1 MPFDGESFVQRFGD
15 VWNAHDVD
23 AIVAQFTDDVIFE
36 ASFGP
41 DPWGKRASGKASARA
56 LVEEVFARIPDVRFD
71 TFRYYVNDEIA
82 VVESVTTGTP
92 KDGARFEVHLV
103 DLLTLRDGK
112 IAAKRSYR
120 KMRG

>member
-1 MPFDGESFVQRFGD
+1 MPFDGNSFVAKFGS
-15 VWNAHDVD
+15 VWNDHDVD
-23 AIVAQFTDDVIFE
+23 AIVAQFSDDVVFE

-41 DPWGKRASGKASARA
+41 DPWGKRATGKAAARA

-71 TFRYYVNDEIA
+71 TFRHYVNDEIA

-92 KDGARFEVHLV
+92 VGGQRFEVHLV